1 LAGGASSTAAY
12 GDLPNGLLSS
22 LSTDNGGSGEVTFE
36 TWARVTG
43 TRTNSHLFDFGS
55 TTGGELTTPG
65 GGGAV
70 VDSFTHY
77 ATLGNSTPCAASKCV
92 IPTTPP
98 TARTPSTSRP
108 RPSTRSRTSFVTWKE
123 SSGDV
128 RIFENGITVA
138 AFNTSQRFSRI
149 NDVNNWLGRGNNT
162 ADQNAQV
169 EFDEFRLYP
178 RVLSSGEV
186 LAIIK
191 PVRAC

>member
-1 LAGGASSTAAY
+1 VATGTRLALAGGASATAAY

-22 LSTDNGGSGEVTFE
+22 LNADNGGSGEVTFE

-77 ATLGNSTPCAASKCV
+77 ATLGNSNTVRRVEVRNSD
-92 IPTTPP
+92 TPP
-98 TARTPSTSRP
+98 NGTNSIDFATAT
-108 RPSTRSRTSFVTWKE
+108 FDALAHIVVTWKE

-138 AFNTSQRFSRI
+138 AHYFPAVSPHQ
-149 NDVNNWLGRGNNT
+149 
-162 ADQNAQV
+162 
-169 EFDEFRLYP
+169 
-178 RVLSSGEV
+178 
-186 LAIIK
+186 
-191 PVRAC
+191 